1 MTETEALLAAR
12 ALLAD
17 VTPLRTDCGRCCGA
31 ACCAPDEDG
40 QGGMLLFP
48 GEEALFRGR
57 AGFRIVA
64 NDAVFPG
71 GRLLLCNGTCDRAE
85 RPLACRMF
93 PLLPHREKGAVM
105 DRRGWAVC
113 PLMSCGKRGLSAAFV
128 DAVAQA
134 GKKLY
139 ACPAHAAFLDA
150 LHTFNA
156 QLTLFSR

>member
-64 NDAVFPG
+64 TGAA
-71 GRLLLCNGTCDRAE
+71 GRCAR
-85 RPLACRMF
+85 
-93 PLLPHREKGAVM
+93 
-105 DRRGWAVC
+105 
-113 PLMSCGKRGLSAAFV
+113 
-128 DAVAQA
+128 
-134 GKKLY
+134 
-139 ACPAHAAFLDA
+139 
-150 LHTFNA
+150 
-156 QLTLFSR
+156 